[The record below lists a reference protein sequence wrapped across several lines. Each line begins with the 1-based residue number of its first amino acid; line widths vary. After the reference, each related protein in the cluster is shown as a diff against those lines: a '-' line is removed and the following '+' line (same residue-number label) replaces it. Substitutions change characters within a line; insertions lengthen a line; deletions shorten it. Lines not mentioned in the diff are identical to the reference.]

1 MTTTLTAPED
11 VLAARTIEE
20 GHVTE
25 QEARAVAESAR
36 ETEWTSP
43 SFLKELF
50 GGNLRLDLIHP
61 YPTPDP
67 EEEARARPFL
77 ERMDALLQRVDG
89 DEIEREQG
97 IPDDIVDELKAI
109 GAFGIKIPTEYGG
122 LGLSQRSYV
131 EAIGKVASVDGS
143 LTALLSA
150 HQSIGLPQPLKLFGT
165 EEQKKKYFPRLAKG
179 AISAFALTERRGI
192 RSSQDNDDCRNERR
206 W

>member
-122 LGLSQRSYV
+122 LGL
-131 EAIGKVASVDGS
+131 
-143 LTALLSA
+143 
-150 HQSIGLPQPLKLFGT
+150 
-165 EEQKKKYFPRLAKG
+165 
-179 AISAFALTERRGI
+179 
-192 RSSQDNDDCRNERR
+192 
-206 W
+206 

>member
-1 MTTTLTAPED
+1 MTTTLTGPED
-11 VLAARTIEE
+11 ILAARTVDER
-20 GHVTE
+20 HVTE
-25 QEARAVAESAR
+25 QEAREVAESAR

-61 YPTPDP
+61 YPIPDP

-77 ERMDALLQRVDG
+77 ERLDRVLQRVDG
-89 DEIEREQG
+89 DQIEREQG
-97 IPDDIVDELKAI
+97 IPDDMVAELKAI
-109 GAFGIKIPTEYGG
+109 GAFGIKIPKEYGG

-150 HQSIGLPQPLKLFGT
+150 HQSLGLRQPLKQFGT
-165 EEQKKKYFPRLAKG
+165 AEQK
-179 AISAFALTERRGI
+179 E
-192 RSSQDNDDCRNERR
+192 
-206 W
+206 

>member
-1 MTTTLTAPED
+1 MTPTLTAPED

-25 QEARAVAESAR
+25 QEAREVAESAR

-67 EEEARARPFL
+67 EPEEEARAQPSL

-89 DEIEREQG
+89 DEIERE
-97 IPDDIVDELKAI
+97 
-109 GAFGIKIPTEYGG
+109 
-122 LGLSQRSYV
+122 
-131 EAIGKVASVDGS
+131 
-143 LTALLSA
+143 
-150 HQSIGLPQPLKLFGT
+150 
-165 EEQKKKYFPRLAKG
+165 
-179 AISAFALTERRGI
+179 
-192 RSSQDNDDCRNERR
+192 
-206 W
+206 

>member
-89 DEIEREQG
+89 DEIERE
-97 IPDDIVDELKAI
+97 
-109 GAFGIKIPTEYGG
+109 
-122 LGLSQRSYV
+122 
-131 EAIGKVASVDGS
+131 
-143 LTALLSA
+143 
-150 HQSIGLPQPLKLFGT
+150 
-165 EEQKKKYFPRLAKG
+165 
-179 AISAFALTERRGI
+179 
-192 RSSQDNDDCRNERR
+192 
-206 W
+206 

>member
-206 W
+206 R

>member
-122 LGLSQRSYV
+122 LGPSQRSYV